1 MNGPQHYA
9 EAERLLAVAVETE
22 GALEGKTLHP
32 SHLAGWHAV
41 LANLTGA
48 AQVHATLALVAAQVD
63 AAEIGVFE
71 IAATGASGL
80 TAWGK
85 ATGVES

>member
-9 EAERLLAVAVETE
+9 KAEELLANVD
-22 GALEGKTLHP
+22 
-32 SHLAGWHAV
+32 V
-41 LANLTGA
+41 LAQQIQGKYLNPVEIAVNQVAFESGIGA

-63 AAEIGVFE
+63 AAGLGVFE